1 MLSHLTSCK
10 VIFSFIS
17 NNIQS
22 TEEKN
27 LFNQAMENIRLS
39 PIVAIS
45 EEVNKK
51 SAETGKEF
59 ILFQRGEMGF
69 STPQYI
75 VNAMLE
81 ALNQGLTKY
90 PISGGHIKLK
100 NAILNKLAE
109 FNNVHGLDAGNIVV
123 THGGQ
128 EGLQLVFKLF
138 EGKKAVGFAPVW
150 SCVLENFVP
159 YASTNFIQIPMASDF
174 SINYDLLEKEI
185 KDAAFLYLNT
195 PHNPT
200 GKVFSKEE
208 IASITEIC
216 KKYNVYILSDE
227 AYERITFDGKT
238 HFSPMQLDYENIISV
253 YTFSKT
259 YAMTGWRL
267 GYVVCRNKKITEL
280 IKLGDYTQTAGV
292 PTFTQFAGAE
302 AITNNQAEE
311 ESVGDFL
318 KEFSIRRNALYDG
331 LSSIDGIGMPLKPE
345 GAFYVFPD
353 FSEFVPKSLTPEE
366 SKLFIYHKLIDEG
379 VATVYGSCFGKYF
392 QNNLRLSYSTTN
404 LKQIEEGIERISK
417 ALKK

>member
-1 MLSHLTSCK
+1 M
-10 VIFSFIS
+10 
-17 NNIQS
+17 
-22 TEEKN
+22 
-27 LFNQAMENIRLS
+27 FNKAMENISLS

-51 SAETGKEF
+51 SLETGKDF
-59 ILFQRGEMGF
+59 ILFQRGEIGF

-75 VNAMLE
+75 VDAMID
-81 ALNQGLTKY
+81 ALHQGLTKY

-100 NAILNKLAE
+100 NAIIKKLSA
-109 FNNVHGLDAGNIVV
+109 FNNIKGLEPENIVV

-138 EGKKAVGFAPVW
+138 EGKKVVAFAPVW

-159 YASTNFIQIPMASDF
+159 YASTDLKQIPLSEDF
-174 SINYDLLEKEI
+174 NIDYNLLESEI

-200 GKVFSKEE
+200 GKIFSEEE
-208 IASITEIC
+208 IKKVVEIC
-216 KKYNVYILSDE
+216 RKHNTYILSDE
-227 AYERITFDGKT
+227 AYERITFEGKK

-267 GYVVCRNKKITEL
+267 GYLVSRSKHLTNI

-292 PTFTQFAGAE
+292 PTYTQFAGAE
-302 AITNNQAEE
+302 ALLNAEKE
-311 ESVGDFL
+311 KESVESFMQ
-318 KEFSIRRNALYDG
+318 EFSLRRSTLYEG
-331 LSSIDGIGMPLKPE
+331 LKSIDGVKLPGKPD
-345 GAFYVFPD
+345 GAFYIFPD
-353 FSEFVPKSLTPEE
+353 FSEFVPKNLKKEE
-366 SKLFIYHKLIDEG
+366 SNLYVFTKLMDEG

-392 QNNLRLSYSTTN
+392 KNNLRFSYSTTN
-404 LKQIEEGIERISK
+404 VKQIEEGINRIKS
-417 ALKK
+417 ALK

>member
-1 MLSHLTSCK
+1 
-10 VIFSFIS
+10 
-17 NNIQS
+17 
-22 TEEKN
+22 
-27 LFNQAMENIRLS
+27 MENIRLS

-51 SAETGKEF
+51 SAETGKDF

-75 VNAMLE
+75 VDAMID
-81 ALNQGLTKY
+81 AINQGLTKY
-90 PISGGHIKLK
+90 PVSGGHIKLK
-100 NAILNKLAE
+100 NAILNKLSQ
-109 FNNVHGLDAGNIVV
+109 FNNIQDLDADNIVV

-159 YASTNFIQIPMASDF
+159 YACTNLVQIPLSSDF
-174 SINYDLLEKEI
+174 SINYELLEREI
-185 KDAAFLYLNT
+185 RDASFLYFNT

-208 IASITEIC
+208 ITAVVDIC
-216 KKYNVYILSDE
+216 RRYNKFILSDE
-227 AYERITFDGKT
+227 AYEKITFEGKK
-238 HFSPMQLDYENIISV
+238 HFSPMQLDYENIIAV

-267 GYVVCRNKKITEL
+267 GYLVCRNKKITNL
-280 IKLGDYTQTAGV
+280 IKLGDYTQTAGI

-302 AITNNQAEE
+302 ALSNTDEE
-311 ESVGDFL
+311 NKSM
-318 KEFSIRRNALYDG
+318 KEFHREFVLRRNALYEG
-331 LSSIDGIGMPLKPE
+331 LSAIDGVQMPLKPE
-345 GAFYVFPD
+345 GAFYIFPD
-353 FSEFVPKSLTPEE
+353 FSDFVPRGIPQEE
-366 SKLFIYHKLIDEG
+366 KKFYIFKKLIEAG

-392 QNNLRLSYSTTN
+392 QNNLRFSYSTTDI
-404 LKQIEEGIERISK
+404 KQIEEGINRIK
-417 ALKK
+417 NALLK

>member
-1 MLSHLTSCK
+1 
-10 VIFSFIS
+10 
-17 NNIQS
+17 
-22 TEEKN
+22 
-27 LFNQAMENIRLS
+27 MENISLS

-51 SAETGKEF
+51 SLETGKDF
-59 ILFQRGEMGF
+59 ILFQRGEIGF

-75 VNAMLE
+75 VDAMID
-81 ALNQGLTKY
+81 ALHQGLTKY

-100 NAILNKLAE
+100 NAIIKKLSA
-109 FNNVHGLDAGNIVV
+109 FNNIKGLEPENIVV

-138 EGKKAVGFAPVW
+138 EGKKVVAFAPVW

-159 YASTNFIQIPMASDF
+159 YASTDLKQIPLSEDF
-174 SINYDLLEKEI
+174 NIDYNLLESEI

-200 GKVFSKEE
+200 GKIFSEEE
-208 IASITEIC
+208 IKKVVEIC
-216 KKYNVYILSDE
+216 RKHNTYILSDE
-227 AYERITFDGKT
+227 AYERITFEGKK

-267 GYVVCRNKKITEL
+267 GYLVSRSKHLTNI

-292 PTFTQFAGAE
+292 PTYTQFAGAE
-302 AITNNQAEE
+302 ALLNAEKE
-311 ESVGDFL
+311 KESVESFMQ
-318 KEFSIRRNALYDG
+318 EFSLRRSTLYEG
-331 LSSIDGIGMPLKPE
+331 LKSIDGVKLPGKPD
-345 GAFYVFPD
+345 GAFYIFPD
-353 FSEFVPKSLTPEE
+353 FSEFVPKNLKKEE
-366 SKLFIYHKLIDEG
+366 SNLYVFTKLMDEG

-392 QNNLRLSYSTTN
+392 KNNLRFSYSTTN
-404 LKQIEEGIERISK
+404 VKQIEEGINRIKS
-417 ALKK
+417 ALK